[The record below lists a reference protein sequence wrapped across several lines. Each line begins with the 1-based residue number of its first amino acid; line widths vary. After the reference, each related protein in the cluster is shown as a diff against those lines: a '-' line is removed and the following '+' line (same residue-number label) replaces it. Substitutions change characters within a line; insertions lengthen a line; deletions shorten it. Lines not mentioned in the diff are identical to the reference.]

1 MLIIQFPF
9 SKMFVNLLFLKGH
22 HSIIPIK
29 NLSVILLMDPSNCI
43 ISFNTKI
50 FVILFL
56 LLIPIALICVTG
68 FIVLLHSIKQQKL
81 KRVHFPWL

>member
-50 FVILFL
+50 FVILFFITDTNCTDL
-56 LLIPIALICVTG
+56 RDCIFDG
-68 FIVLLHSIKQQKL
+68 FSFI
-81 KRVHFPWL
+81 